1 MGEAYSDIIIALY
14 TFLFSC
20 QVSRMKKELLL
31 MGEVQV
37 KYEEKLAAL
46 KYDNQMTLVLPEQEQ
61 IYLKDISS

>member
-1 MGEAYSDIIIALY
+1 
-14 TFLFSC
+14 
-20 QVSRMKKELLL
+20 MKKELLL

>member
-1 MGEAYSDIIIALY
+1 MGEAYSHIIIALY